1 MTSALE
7 VDRGTNSFFTTK
19 RACPLE
25 ILRMFIYWQ
34 EGTLLT
40 EFVFAGVSDL
50 FHNMLSDI
58 TLNVYRLGLRF
69 WLVFEKF
76 SVLKIFGDAYIR
88 KNLCCTR
95 TN

>member
-1 MTSALE
+1 MVQT
-7 VDRGTNSFFTTK
+7 VFFTAK

-58 TLNVYRLGLRF
+58 TLNVRLGLRL
-69 WLVFEKF
+69 WLVFDKF
-76 SVLKIFGDAYIR
+76 SVLLVKIFGDAYIR
-88 KNLCCTR
+88 KNSCCTR

>member
-1 MTSALE
+1 MVQT
-7 VDRGTNSFFTTK
+7 VFFTAK

-34 EGTLLT
+34 EGTLLI

-58 TLNVYRLGLRF
+58 TLNVRLGLRL
-69 WLVFEKF
+69 WLVFDKF

-88 KNLCCTR
+88 KNSCCTR